1 MKPPSENPFDPV
13 NGPGLS
19 HPDPTGFFTAI
30 QMHVVTTYGSKGSW
44 GHGRHAHE
52 TRKGPGRR
60 RISPKIQNHPAGSKL
75 AKRFV
80 RDSRGEN
87 VEYRRLYTELTGKVL
102 L

>member
-1 MKPPSENPFDPV
+1 MESKSKGILP
-13 NGPGLS
+13 
-19 HPDPTGFFTAI
+19 HPDPTGFFTAL
-30 QMHVVTTYGSKGSW
+30 QLTVVSIYGGKGRW

-60 RISPKIQNHPAGSKL
+60 RISPHIQNHPAGSKL

-80 RDSRGEN
+80 RASRGEN
-87 VEYRRLYTELTGKVL
+87 IEYRKLYTALTGKVL